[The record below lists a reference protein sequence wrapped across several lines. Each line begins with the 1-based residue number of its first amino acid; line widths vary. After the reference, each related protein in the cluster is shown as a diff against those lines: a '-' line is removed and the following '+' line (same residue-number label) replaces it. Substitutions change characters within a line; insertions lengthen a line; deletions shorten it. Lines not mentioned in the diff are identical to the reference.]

1 MAIGFPII
9 FSEIDKAKSQKE
21 KKELLLKYKSAP
33 LMEILKYTFHP
44 EIKFLLPPGD
54 PPYNTVVDD
63 SENPTYL
70 YGLLR
75 KLYLFVKGGR
85 EGLSD
90 MKREVLF
97 TQILERNTSF

>member
-1 MAIGFPII
+1 MAKGFPII

-54 PPYNTVVDD
+54 PPYKTVVDD
-63 SENPTYL
+63 SDNPTYL

-75 KLYLFVKGGR
+75 KLYLFVEGGIKSHP
-85 EGLSD
+85 L
-90 MKREVLF
+90 LF
-97 TQILERNTSF
+97 ALIYYSLQSSFLL